1 MAQWSII
8 KDGIKTLSIAVLVLV
23 LAEFALRMGGY
34 ESNQT
39 EAADGEE
46 ESAYEQHPVYRV
58 SLKPGLNRSFIR
70 VDQGRTVVTRWS
82 TNSRSFR
89 GSEIRSDKPA
99 MRVLV
104 YGDSNV
110 FAQFSNLEDS
120 FPFKLQE
127 HLRQRTR
134 ADVEV
139 INAGVPGF
147 GPDQSLLRFEQ
158 EVDLIQPD
166 IVVFHIF
173 ADNDFG
179 DLIRNHLFAVDGSGQ
194 LVRTSS
200 DHRPDPCIEN
210 SATCLKEL
218 SSHGMLA
225 FLGSLAVVESSRNL
239 IRRVPFLEQFADPS
253 ASSII
258 RYYLGLCENEYRLYT
273 QPGSQPLSHFADHYD
288 YDLALD
294 PVGESAR
301 IKVTMMKGILRL
313 VKQLASTKQV
323 QLLVTVQPSSFD
335 LTTHLHPNF
344 TDFEGFS
351 GYRKDHLA
359 QIVEQAAQAEG
370 IDVINLFDLFSSHG
384 PDRLFFTNNDDHWNE
399 AGQALAAQT
408 LATFIQDKYM
418 STGRHHSRTVR
429 MTTP

>member
-1 MAQWSII
+1 
-8 KDGIKTLSIAVLVLV
+8 
-23 LAEFALRMGGY
+23 MGAYG
-34 ESNQT
+34 SNQT
-39 EAADGEE
+39 EAANGEE
-46 ESAYEQHPVYRV
+46 EPAYQQHPVYRV
-58 SLKPGLNRSFIR
+58 SLKPSLNRSFIR
-70 VDQGRTVVTRWS
+70 VDQGRTAVSRWS

-89 GSEIRSDKPA
+89 GNEIRSDKPA

-110 FAQFSNLEDS
+110 FSQFSNLEDT

-127 HLRQRTR
+127 ILRQRTR

-158 EVDLIQPD
+158 EVDLIRPD

-179 DLIRNHLFAVDGSGQ
+179 DLIRNRLFAVDGAGQ

-200 DHRPDPCIEN
+200 DDRPDTCLEY

-218 SSHGMLA
+218 SSQGLKT
-225 FLGSLAVVESSRNL
+225 FLGSLKVVESSRNL
-239 IRRVPFLEQFADPS
+239 IRRVSFLRQFADPS

-258 RYYLGLCENEYRLYT
+258 QYYLDLCGTEYRLYT
-273 QPGSQPLSHFADHYD
+273 QPGSQRLSHFADHYD

-294 PVGESAR
+294 PIGESAR
-301 IKVTMMKGILRL
+301 IKVTLMKGILRL
-313 VKQLASTKQV
+313 AKQLAATKQV
-323 QLLVTVQPSSFD
+323 QLLVTVQPSSVD

-359 QIVEQAAQAEG
+359 QIVEQAAQEEG
-370 IDVINLFDLFSSHG
+370 IDVINLFALFSSHG

-399 AGQALAAQT
+399 AGQKLAAET

-418 STGRHHSRTVR
+418 NTGRHHSRTIS
-429 MTTP
+429 MTIP